1 MYEFAKIE
9 SIDEGTILINMDYI
23 MAIGMPKDDGIVVIK
38 LRNNQNINVEKEKFN
53 SIPQFEG
60 WFD

>member
-1 MYEFAKIE
+1 MYEFVKIE
-9 SIDEGTILINMDYI
+9 SINAGTTFINMDYI
-23 MAIGMPKDDGIVVIK
+23 MAIGMPKDDGIVIIK

-53 SIPQFEG
+53 STPQFKG